1 MIANC
6 EATTTATVA
15 IASQTTIMHSKT
27 RQNGHNPEQ
36 QDHRTPPFDQP
47 RRRAQWGSGA
57 KKPPRPPLPRGTQ
70 FDQGT
75 RTMIAIGEAAT
86 TVTVA
91 LASQRA
97 ILVHTS

>member
-1 MIANC
+1 MGQRGEKA
-6 EATTTATVA
+6 AP
-15 IASQTTIMHSKT
+15 
-27 RQNGHNPEQ
+27 G
-36 QDHRTPPFDQP
+36 P
-47 RRRAQWGSGA
+47 RFRAAPS
-57 KKPPRPPLPRGTQ
+57 